1 VLRPH
6 RGWRNLTET
15 GDEDMDL
22 RNSVSVVTG
31 ASSGI
36 GEACAKKLLEAG
48 AWVAGFDVNPS
59 KISNRNFRPFA
70 VDVRDEEGVRAAV
83 ENVEKSA
90 GRIDALVN
98 CAGVSSNY
106 KPFFEMTKE
115 EWERVISVN
124 LTGTFLCSKHV
135 SRVMIKNKTGRI
147 VNISCIRSRIFSP
160 GMSDYS
166 ASKGGVTA
174 LTSAMALDLAPF
186 NVRVNSVAPGATLTG
201 MTERR
206 FGNPDVRRAFEERI
220 PLGRIAQPED
230 IANVVLFLLSD
241 ASSHVTGETISVDGG
256 YTICGGNPVAPQ
268 RGKS

>member
-1 VLRPH
+1 
-6 RGWRNLTET
+6 
-15 GDEDMDL
+15 MDI
-22 RNSVSVVTG
+22 RDCVSVVTG

-36 GEACAKKLLEAG
+36 GEACAKKLLDGG

-59 KISNRNFRPFA
+59 RISNENFRPFA
-70 VDVRDEEGVRAAV
+70 VDVTDEEGVKAAV
-83 ENVEKSA
+83 EDIEKSA

-98 CAGVSSNY
+98 CAGVSSSY
-106 KPFFEMTKE
+106 KPFYEMSKG

-201 MTERR
+201 MTEKR
-206 FGNPDVRRAFEERI
+206 FSNPEVRRAFEERI

-241 ASSHVTGETISVDGG
+241 ASDHVTGQTLSVDGG
-256 YTICGGNPVAPQ
+256 YAICGGNPAAPNPPK
-268 RGKS
+268 R

>member
-1 VLRPH
+1 
-6 RGWRNLTET
+6 
-15 GDEDMDL
+15 MDL
-22 RNSVSVVTG
+22 RDSVSVVTG
-31 ASSGI
+31 SSSGI
-36 GEACAKKLLEAG
+36 GEACVRKLLDAG

-59 KISNRNFRPFA
+59 RISHGSFRHYT
-70 VDVRDEEGVRAAV
+70 VNVTDEEVVGAAV
-83 ENVEKSA
+83 KDVA
-90 GRIDALVN
+90 RIADRIDALVN
-98 CAGVSSNY
+98 CAGISSNY
-106 KPFFEMTKE
+106 KPFFEMTKK
-115 EWERVISVN
+115 EWERVITVN
-124 LTGTFLCSKHV
+124 LTGTFLCSKHI

-166 ASKGGVTA
+166 ASKGGVVA

-201 MTERR
+201 MTEKR
-206 FGNPDVRRAFEERI
+206 FSDPEVRRAFEERI

-256 YTICGGNPVAPQ
+256 YTICGGNPAAPQ